1 MDKWI
6 VPILVAIIVGST
18 PGVLAWIRGRRKDS
32 ADTKKTDA
40 DTASVLV
47 DTSSDVVVILR
58 AELDRA
64 VVNIDRLTRQIV
76 GMQERIVN
84 FERERQKY
92 EDTLADF
99 VIAIESM
106 RNRNEMQEKEIVA
119 LKARIVSLEYE
130 RDALRRSTD
139 WTACGKVPQHFQ
151 LDSNEIA
158 T

>member
-1 MDKWI
+1 MASIPSWI
-6 VPILVAIIVGST
+6 
-18 PGVLAWIRGRRKDS
+18 AWIRGRRKD
-32 ADTKKTDA
+32 AA
-40 DTASVLV
+40 DTAAILV
-47 DTSSDVVVILR
+47 DTSSDVVDILR

-99 VIAIESM
+99 VISIESM

-119 LKARIVSLEYE
+119 LKVRIASLEYE
-130 RDALRRSTD
+130 RDTLRGMIT
-139 WTACGKVPQHFQ
+139 
-151 LDSNEIA
+151 
-158 T
+158 

>member
-18 PGVLAWIRGRRKDS
+18 PGVLAWLRGRRKDS
-32 ADTKKTDA
+32 ADTSKTNA

-47 DTSSDVVVILR
+47 DTSSDVVIILR

-64 VVNIDRLTRQIV
+64 ILNIDKLTRQIV
-76 GMQERIVN
+76 GMNERIVN

-106 RNRNEMQEKEIVA
+106 RNRNEIQEKEIIV
-119 LKARIVSLEYE
+119 LRARILSLESE
-130 RDALRRSTD
+130 RDMLRRIGNT
-139 WTACGKVPQHFQ
+139 
-151 LDSNEIA
+151 
-158 T
+158 

>member
-1 MDKWI
+1 LDAWI
-6 VPILVAIIVGST
+6 PIVSSAITAAVVASIPSWI
-18 PGVLAWIRGRRKDS
+18 AWIRGRRKD
-32 ADTKKTDA
+32 AA
-40 DTASVLV
+40 DTAAILV
-47 DTSSDVVVILR
+47 DTSSDVVDILR

-99 VIAIESM
+99 VISIESM

-119 LKARIVSLEYE
+119 LKVRIASLEYE
-130 RDALRRSTD
+130 RDTLRGMIT
-139 WTACGKVPQHFQ
+139 
-151 LDSNEIA
+151 
-158 T
+158 

>member
-6 VPILVAIIVGST
+6 VPIVVAIIVGST
-18 PGVLAWIRGRRKDS
+18 PGILAWIRGKRKDS
-32 ADTKKTDA
+32 ADTRKTDA

-47 DTSSDVVVILR
+47 DTSSDVVIILR

-64 VVNIDRLTRQIV
+64 ILNIDKLSRQIV
-76 GMQERIVN
+76 GMNERIVN

-106 RNRNEMQEKEIVA
+106 RNRNEIQEKEIVV
-119 LKARIVSLEYE
+119 LRARISSLEAE
-130 RDALRRSTD
+130 RDELRRLGNT
-139 WTACGKVPQHFQ
+139 
-151 LDSNEIA
+151 
-158 T
+158 

>member
-1 MDKWI
+1 MDAWI
-6 VPILVAIIVGST
+6 PIVSSAITAAVVASIPSWI
-18 PGVLAWIRGRRKDS
+18 AWIRGRRKD
-32 ADTKKTDA
+32 AA
-40 DTASVLV
+40 DTAAILV
-47 DTSSDVVVILR
+47 DTSSDVVDILR

-99 VIAIESM
+99 VISIESM

-119 LKARIVSLEYE
+119 LKVRIASLEYE
-130 RDALRRSTD
+130 RDTLRGMIT
-139 WTACGKVPQHFQ
+139 
-151 LDSNEIA
+151 
-158 T
+158 

>member
-18 PGVLAWIRGRRKDS
+18 PGILAWIRGSRKD
-32 ADTKKTDA
+32 TA

-47 DTSSDVVVILR
+47 DTSSDVVDILR

-64 VVNIDRLTRQIV
+64 ILNIDKLTRQIV
-76 GMQERIVN
+76 GMNERIVN

-106 RNRNEMQEKEIVA
+106 RNRNEMQEKEIIV
-119 LKARIVSLEYE
+119 LRARISSLEAE
-130 RDALRRSTD
+130 RDELRRLGNT
-139 WTACGKVPQHFQ
+139 
-151 LDSNEIA
+151 
-158 T
+158 